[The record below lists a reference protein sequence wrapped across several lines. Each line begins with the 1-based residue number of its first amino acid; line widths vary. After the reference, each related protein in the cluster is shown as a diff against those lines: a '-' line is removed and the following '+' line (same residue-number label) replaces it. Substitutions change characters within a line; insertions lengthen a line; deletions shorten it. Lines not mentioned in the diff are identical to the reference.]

1 MILSEDFWCSEGA
14 PELDRGID
22 HCLFLG
28 DDFGS
33 ARHASEMVARIAVIA
48 FDGGGVR
55 LADHVAVWRQN
66 WGESLPGV
74 GVKNA
79 VGQMVDFVVE
89 PLERCSIT
97 TADNPGNSSP

>member
-28 DDFGS
+28 ADFGS
-33 ARHASEMVARIAVIA
+33 ARQASERVARSAGSA
-48 FDGGGVR
+48 FAGGGR

-66 WGESLPGV
+66 VGERLPG
-74 GVKNA
+74 GGGKNA
-79 VGQMVDFVVE
+79 VGQRFDFVVE

-97 TADNPGNSSP
+97 TADNPGTSSP

>member
-1 MILSEDFWCSEGA
+1 MLSEDFRCSKGA

-48 FDGGGVR
+48 LNGDGVL
-55 LADHVAVWRQN
+55 LADHVTVWRQDF
-66 WGESLPGV
+66 GESLPGV

-79 VGQMVDFVVE
+79 VGQMFDFVVE